1 VLIKEWFAM
10 AQILSASSR
19 ADVLHAADIGETAR
33 TFSIPW
39 LGRKRVAFVP
49 LFRSNAAPPD

>member
-1 VLIKEWFAM
+1 M
-10 AQILSASSR
+10 
-19 ADVLHAADIGETAR
+19 

-49 LFRSNAAPPD
+49 LFRSRAALPDQIPPD